1 MDWNSAILWGL
12 IGIACTIF
20 FGFIFSYIFYRKGL
34 KKKRLICHRTSTSLI
49 SENISEYKD
58 LKILY
63 DNNEIQT
70 LTSTLIHIKNVGND
84 IIDPNDII
92 PSDPIII
99 KTTGHFLFSI
109 NAADTTLSEVTV
121 SNKKVKVNLE
131 HIDSSNLKLNF
142 DFLPPKCEISITL
155 LHSGD
160 IDITGDLKIGK
171 FTKNVKNFDSE
182 SKYYMFF
189 MMDKF
194 MDKYI
199 VVLTQVLYTAIII
212 IFVFMPFEY
221 FTKTNKGTI
230 NNYTQ
235 EEIYYLC
242 FFPLAGI
249 FLLIYQIIR
258 EKYKNIPNTK
268 HNKDSIDND

>member
-34 KKKRLICHRTSTSLI
+34 KKKQLICHRTSTSLI
-49 SENISEYKD
+49 SENISEYKG

-63 DNNEIQT
+63 NNDEIQT
-70 LTSTLIHIKNVGND
+70 LTSTIINFKNVGND

-109 NAADTTLSEVTV
+109 NTADTTLSEVTI
-121 SNKKVKVNLE
+121 SNPKVKVNLE

-160 IDITGDLKIGK
+160 IDITGDLKMGT
-171 FTKNVKNFDSE
+171 FTKNVKNYDSE
-182 SKYYMFF
+182 SKYYMIF

-194 MDKYI
+194 MDKYMDI
-199 VVLTQVLYTAIII
+199 VTKLLYLATI
-212 IFVFMPFEY
+212 IFFVLIPFEY
-221 FTKTNKGTI
+221 FTKINEGTTNS
-230 NNYTQ
+230 YTQ

-242 FFPLAGI
+242 FFPISGI
-249 FLLIYQIIR
+249 FLLIYQIIC
-258 EKYKNIPNTK
+258 EKHKNIPKTK
-268 HNKDSIDND
+268 RNKNSIDND

>member
-49 SENISEYKD
+49 SENISKYKD

-70 LTSTLIHIKNVGND
+70 LTSTLINFKNVGND

-99 KTTGHFLFSI
+99 KTTGHFLFSV
-109 NAADTTLSEVTV
+109 NTTDTTLSEVTV
-121 SNKKVKVNLE
+121 STPKVKVNLE
-131 HIDSSNLKLNF
+131 HVDSSNLKLNF

-160 IDITGDLKIGK
+160 IDITGDLKIGT
-171 FTKNVKNFDSE
+171 FTKNVKNYDSE
-182 SKYYMFF
+182 SKHYMIF

-199 VVLTQVLYTAIII
+199 VLLTKLLYLITIMLFVL
-212 IFVFMPFEY
+212 MPYEY
-221 FTKTNKGTI
+221 LTKTNEVSPNT
-230 NNYTQ
+230 YTQ
-235 EEIYYLC
+235 EDIYYLC
-242 FFPLAGI
+242 FFPIAGI
-249 FLLIYQIIR
+249 FLLIHQMIR
-258 EKYKNIPNTK
+258 EKNKNIPKSKN
-268 HNKDSIDND
+268 NKDSIDDN

>member
-20 FGFIFSYIFYRKGL
+20 FGFVFSYIFYRKGL

-49 SENISEYKD
+49 SENISEYRD

-70 LTSTLIHIKNVGND
+70 LTSTSINFKNVGND
-84 IIDPNDII
+84 IIDPSDII
-92 PSDPIII
+92 PSDPIKI

-109 NAADTTLSEVTV
+109 NTADTTLSEVTV
-121 SNKKVKVNLE
+121 SNPKVKVSLE

-160 IDITGDLKIGK
+160 IDITGDLKIGT
-171 FTKNVKNFDSE
+171 FTKNVKNYNSE
-182 SKYYMFF
+182 PKYYMIF

-199 VVLTQVLYTAIII
+199 AMLTKLLYIITI
-212 IFVFMPFEY
+212 ICFVFMPFEY
-221 FTKTNKGTI
+221 FTKTNEGTT

-242 FFPLAGI
+242 FLPIAGI
-249 FLLIYQIIR
+249 FLLIYQIIH
-258 EKYKNIPNTK
+258 EKYKNIPKTK
-268 HNKDSIDND
+268 RNKNSIDTD